1 MGCKRCGAQIGDNGG
16 LLACRQVSAAGHAAN
31 EIWPLLPS
39 VSCDRGQSVT
49 FEATRDEKS
58 ASILQLPGIN
68 VIEAGIRNQGGGDCR
83 WRRKVGAANDNQG
96 DES

>member
-1 MGCKRCGAQIGDNGG
+1 MARKRCGAQVGDNGG
-16 LLACRQVSAAGHAAN
+16 LLTGGQIGAAGHAAN
-31 EIWPLLPS
+31 EMWPLLPG
-39 VSCDRGQSVT
+39 VSCDRGQSVA

-58 ASILQLPGIN
+58 ASILQLRGIN